1 MHDTY
6 SQRLQLLQQSEI
18 NPLLRGC
25 LHGIERESLRVTATG
40 TLALTGH
47 PKALGSALSHASI
60 TTDYAEPLLEFIT
73 KAHADTA
80 DTLDELEQI
89 HRYTHSVLDNELLW
103 SPSMPCRLPAEAEIP
118 IGYYGKS
125 NVGRFKYLYRL
136 GLALRYGKTMQCIA
150 GIHYNFSIPEQLWAH
165 MQQAE
170 GDTRSLQDYQSE
182 RYIAL
187 TRNFRRYNWL
197 LMYLFGASPAVDA
210 SFVRDMPH
218 SLQPFDPQT
227 FYLPHA
233 TSLRMSDLGYQ
244 SNAQAG
250 ITPCYNNL
258 QNYTESLIK
267 AVSTPYPAYVAAGT
281 HDSNGQWQ
289 QISTNILQIE
299 NEYYS
304 TIRPKRITEGDER
317 PVEALVQR
325 GIQYVEARCVD
336 INPFLPLGIDL
347 PQARFMDSFMLYCA
361 LEHSSLLSNNE
372 CPQAQQN
379 FMDVVK
385 RGREPGLQLL
395 EAGQPTGLTDWGLRL
410 LDKIAHCAALL
421 DTAYGTTG
429 HSNAVSLQRAKL
441 EDVSLTPSAQVLEH
455 MRRDSCSFAE
465 LALKLSLQHAE
476 QLKNRPVDSA
486 HFAQLATES
495 LLQQQIIEQADSI
508 SFDQYMQQY
517 LAKQPTQSAK

>member
-6 SQRLQLLQQSEI
+6 SQRLQLLQQSDI
-18 NPLLRGC
+18 NPMLRGC
-25 LHGIERESLRVTATG
+25 LHGIERESLRVAASG
-40 TLALTGH
+40 ALALTRH
-47 PKALGSALSHASI
+47 PVALGSTLTHASI

-73 KAHADTA
+73 KAHADSA

-89 HRYTHSVLDNELLW
+89 HRFTHSVLDDELLW
-103 SPSMPCRLPAEAEIP
+103 SPSMPCQLPPEADIP
-118 IGYYGKS
+118 IAYYGES
-125 NVGRFKYLYRL
+125 NIGRFRYLYRL

-150 GIHYNFSIPEQLWAH
+150 GIHYNFSIAEQLWAR

-170 GDTRSLQDYQSE
+170 GDTHSLQDYQSE

-210 SFVRDMPH
+210 SFVRDMQH
-218 SLQPFDPQT
+218 KLEQFDDTT
-227 FYLPHA
+227 FYLPYA

-258 QNYTESLIK
+258 QNYTGSLLK

-281 HDSNGQWQ
+281 HDSAGQWQ
-289 QISTNILQIE
+289 QINTNVLQIE

-304 TIRPKRITEGDER
+304 TMRPKRVTEGNER
-317 PVEALVQR
+317 PVEALIKR
-325 GIQYVEARCVD
+325 GIQYVEARCID

-347 PQARFMDSFMLYCA
+347 PQARFLDSFLLYCA
-361 LEHSSLLSNNE
+361 LEDSPLFSGNE

-379 FMDVVK
+379 FMQVVN
-385 RGREPGLQLL
+385 RGREPGLQLIDN
-395 EAGQPTGLTDWGLRL
+395 GRSVTLTDWGQRL
-410 LDKIAHCAALL
+410 LGNIAKSAALL
-421 DTAYGTTG
+421 DSAYDTNE
-429 HSNAVSLQRAKL
+429 HVAAVTLQQAKL
-441 EDVSLTPSAQVLEH
+441 DDVSQTPSAQVLEQ
-455 MRRDSCSFAE
+455 MRSRSCSFVE
-465 LALKLSLQHAE
+465 LALELSREHAAL
-476 QLKNRPVDSA
+476 LKNRPVDTA
-486 HFAQLATES
+486 HFAQLAAAS
-495 LLQQQIIEQADSI
+495 LQQHAAIEQADSG

-517 LAKQPTQSAK
+517 LARQPQ